1 MERWCDPI
9 DTSRRLLRWLSGE
22 FTGREMDKE
31 AGRLV
36 ERLLDPTL
44 WGDDG
49 SVTGVVKVWGAR
61 WVTLEDGV
69 ASEPTGLAE
78 RLGTQERER

>member
-1 MERWCDPI
+1 MERWCDLI

-36 ERLLDPTL
+36 ERLLDPAL
-44 WGDDG
+44 
-49 SVTGVVKVWGAR
+49 
-61 WVTLEDGV
+61 
-69 ASEPTGLAE
+69 
-78 RLGTQERER
+78 